1 MNLQPEIKI
10 KDGRYDYPLFLC
22 VLFALSLFMV
32 CWFAPVSEYG
42 GHDYFFNFR
51 RFSVLMDALQAGKY
65 PIYLDFNAMDGYGY
79 FTKAFYPDL
88 ILLPFSAI
96 GLLIG
101 AVAAYNV
108 MIFTLTFLCGLFM
121 YHAVKTVF
129 NNRMAASFSAILYTF
144 SAYHLFDWYN
154 RGALGE
160 SISFTFLPVI
170 FLGLYHII
178 AGDSRKWYLLTIGYT
193 LLLYTHLLSSFLT
206 FITLAIVVLICCKPL
221 IKEPKRIGYLLLAA
235 VVTIPLTAS
244 YLLPMFEQMA
254 SNTFNYS
261 DAVNITGQTK
271 LSAKEMGWGMLG
283 GVFNQ
288 WGSNMSGTGPLL
300 IILIILRLFI
310 REKSAFIRIAD
321 ICALIGITY
330 MIVMS
335 FIFPWGRLPLGF
347 IQFPWRLYE
356 FVVFF
361 FSIAGAYY
369 LTVFLRSKKQ
379 QLAAGAVIVFFAVIT
394 VVVTNNSYIYWQS
407 RAKADVP
414 ELFTGVPSV
423 DNEYYLGG
431 REYMPA
437 SVPSYRLIH
446 ERGDSIKAQPA
457 TVNSS
462 NLTKNVGV
470 TRFDVVVDSPATLE
484 LPLLYYKGY
493 NASLNGK
500 ELPIGQSDW
509 GLLTIPVD
517 ESGKIEVYYTGTTIQ
532 KIGGYIS
539 ILSVV
544 LLCVYL
550 FIQRKKRK
558 AL

>member
-1 MNLQPEIKI
+1 M
-10 KDGRYDYPLFLC
+10 KDSRYDYPLFLF
-22 VLFALSLFMV
+22 VLFTLSLFMV

-51 RFSVLMDALQAGKY
+51 RFNVLMEALQAGKY
-65 PIYLDFNAMDGYGY
+65 PIYLDFNAMEGYGY

-88 ILLPFSAI
+88 MLLPFAAI

-101 AVAAYNV
+101 PVAAYNV

-129 NNRMAASFSAILYTF
+129 DNRMMASFSAILYTF

-160 SISFTFLPVI
+160 SISFTFLPLI

-178 AGDSRKWYLLTIGYT
+178 AGDSRKWYLLAIGYT

-206 FITLAIVVLICCKPL
+206 FITLAIVVLVCYKPL
-221 IKEPKRIGYLLLAA
+221 IKEPKRIGYLLLATA
-235 VVTIPLTAS
+235 VTVLLTAS
-244 YLLPMFEQMA
+244 YILPMFEQMA

-261 DAVNITGQTK
+261 HAVNITGQTK
-271 LSAKEMGWGMLG
+271 LSIKEMGWGMLS

-300 IILIILRLFI
+300 IILVILRLFI
-310 REKSAFIRIAD
+310 REKSSLIRIAD
-321 ICALIGITY
+321 ICALIGIAY

-356 FVVFF
+356 FVIFF
-361 FSIAGAYY
+361 FAIAGAYY
-369 LTVFLRSKKQ
+369 LMLILKSRKQ

-394 VVVTNNSYIYWQS
+394 IVVTNNSYIYWQS
-407 RAKADVP
+407 QAKTAVP
-414 ELFTGVPSV
+414 ELFTGIPSV

-457 TVNSS
+457 TVAIS
-462 NLTKNVGV
+462 NLVKSEGI
-470 TRFDVVVDSPATLE
+470 TRFDVIVDSPAALE

-493 NASLNGK
+493 NATLNGK
-500 ELPIGQSDW
+500 NIPIGQSDW
-509 GLLTIPVD
+509 GLLTVPTD
-517 ESGKIEVYYTGTTIQ
+517 ESGKIEVYYRGTMVQKISWYITLLSALAFCIYIFVSRKKKEPKIQ
-532 KIGGYIS
+532 K
-539 ILSVV
+539 
-544 LLCVYL
+544 
-550 FIQRKKRK
+550 
-558 AL
+558 